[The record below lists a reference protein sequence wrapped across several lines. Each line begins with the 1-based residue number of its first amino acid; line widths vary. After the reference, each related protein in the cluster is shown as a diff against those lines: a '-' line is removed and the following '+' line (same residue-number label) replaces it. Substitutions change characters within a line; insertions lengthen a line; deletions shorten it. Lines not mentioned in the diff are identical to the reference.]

1 MIAVRAPFLDSL
13 LSRGSA
19 GGRFCGFAGCTVEL
33 VRDFRVFAG
42 CTVEL
47 VRDFGFAGL
56 HRRLV
61 SPFSIGRAHSA
72 RVTLIV
78 RFSALDG
85 SVVFPCGICIR
96 YSVPLVHNPGFVRSH
111 SFACSIIRIVAAH
124 SARLSVALR

>member
-1 MIAVRAPFLDSL
+1 MILARAPFLDSL

-19 GGRFCGFAGCTVEL
+19 GGRFCG
-33 VRDFRVFAG
+33 FAG

-96 YSVPLVHNPGFVRSH
+96 YSVPPVHNPDFVRSH